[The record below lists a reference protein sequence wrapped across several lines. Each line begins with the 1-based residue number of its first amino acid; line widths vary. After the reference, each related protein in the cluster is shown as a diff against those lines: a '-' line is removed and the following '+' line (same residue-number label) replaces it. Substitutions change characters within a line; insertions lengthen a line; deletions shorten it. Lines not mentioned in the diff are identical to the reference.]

1 MKDFKKFGSGFGG
14 RDRGGNSGGAFSPRR
29 SIGGRSSFGGPKT
42 MHSAI
47 CSGCGQSCEVPF
59 RPTGEKP
66 VFCSNCFSE
75 QRGESSSPSRF
86 PRRETSVA
94 PRTDRGLE
102 EIKSQLVALNT
113 KMDKL
118 LEVLSNPTQ
127 TSSVVE
133 VKADK
138 PSGVK
143 MSKKATKVVKLA
155 KKTAKK
161 K

>member
-42 MHSAI
+42 MYSAI

-86 PRRETSVA
+86 PRRESVGVS
-94 PRTDRGLE
+94 RTDRGLE
-102 EIKSQLVALNT
+102 DIKTQLASLNS
-113 KMDKL
+113 KLEKL
-118 LEVLSNPTQ
+118 LELLSKSDKEEKTLEPKA
-127 TSSVVE
+127 SKP
-133 VKADK
+133 VK
-138 PSGVK
+138 VK
-143 MSKKATKVVKLA
+143 TVKKVA
-155 KKTAKK
+155 KKVTKK

>member
-1 MKDFKKFGSGFGG
+1 MKDFKKFGSGFGSRG
-14 RDRGGNSGGAFSPRR
+14 RGGSGAGSFAPRR
-29 SIGGRSSFGGPKT
+29 SAGGRPSFGGPKT

-75 QRGESSSPSRF
+75 QRGEGSSPSRF
-86 PRRETSVA
+86 PRREAPVA

-102 EIKSQLVALNT
+102 DIKTQLASLNS
-113 KMDKL
+113 KLEKL
-118 LEVLSNPTQ
+118 LELLSKPDKEEKTLEPKA
-127 TSSVVE
+127 SKP
-133 VKADK
+133 VK
-138 PSGVK
+138 VK
-143 MSKKATKVVKLA
+143 TVKKVTKKV
-155 KKTAKK
+155 AKK